1 MAGKLATHQE
11 IADLCGIEV
20 DYPYKGNKMI
30 VTEEYNKST
39 YKDYFQYN
47 GYADYNQ
54 LMCLD
59 EFVAI
64 EIGKLHVFFD
74 YNYYGNASFEI
85 YWSGGQRIEYG
96 LLKEFAGGSFEYT
109 NQNEALYT
117 KFTLYGDISYI
128 QVTFENQYYTIID
141 STDQFVG
148 YANSSYDQY
157 LTINVYR

>member
-1 MAGKLATHQE
+1 
-11 IADLCGIEV
+11 
-20 DYPYKGNKMI
+20 
-30 VTEEYNKST
+30 
-39 YKDYFQYN
+39 
-47 GYADYNQ
+47 
-54 LMCLD
+54 MCLD

-85 YWSGGQRIEYG
+85 YWSSGQRIEYG
-96 LLKEFAGGSFEYT
+96 LLEEFAGGSFEYT

-128 QVTFENQYYTIID
+128 QVTFENQYYNIYD